1 MSNKL
6 IFRKAKE
13 MHYAI
18 VKPGSK
24 TNPPLQIDTIQ
35 SELMLSGE
43 DMKYYLDSLK
53 KLRLIKFTDEKLD
66 SIELTKV
73 GLSTMI

>member
-18 VKPGSK
+18 VKPGAK
-24 TNPPLQIDTIQ
+24 THPALQVEAIQ
-35 SELMLSGE
+35 NELMLSGE

-53 KLRLIKFTDEKLD
+53 KLRLIKFTDETLD